1 MPGTGPEAAR
11 ERLVVDGHV
20 HLHGCFD
27 VPSFLDEAEAN
38 LVVVARALGLDPELP
53 GVLLLTE
60 SAEDAAFRDLRSRA
74 GEAGGSGWSF
84 RHTAEPESLL
94 ALRAEAPRLILVAG
108 RQVATAEGLEVLAL
122 GCDAS
127 FDDGRPLAETLAA
140 VRECGALPAVPW
152 GFGKW
157 WLGRGRLVRTLVERE
172 EPGRFF
178 LGDNGGRPALSRG
191 PRLFAVAERRGI
203 RVLPGSD
210 PLPFAAQSRRVGT
223 FGFVLRVPLDLERP
237 SARIKATLSD
247 ASTTVEPFGEGR
259 RLLPFLRDQVAM
271 QLHKR
276 RRGAAS

>member
-1 MPGTGPEAAR
+1 MPGTEPER
-11 ERLVVDGHV
+11 SEERLVVDGHV
-20 HLHGCFD
+20 HLHGCFE
-27 VPSFLDEAEAN
+27 VQSFLDDAEAN

-60 SAEDAAFRDLRSRA
+60 SAKDAAFRILRSRA
-74 GEAGGSGWSF
+74 AGGSGPGWSF
-84 RHTAEPESLL
+84 RRTAEPESLL
-94 ALRAEAPRLILVAG
+94 ALRSDAPRLILVAG

-122 GCDAS
+122 GCDAT
-127 FDDGRPLAETLAA
+127 FTDGQPLAETLAA

-157 WLGRGRLVRTLVERE
+157 WLGRGRLVRALVERE

-191 PRLFAVAERRGI
+191 PRLFGVAQRRGI

-210 PLPFAAQSRRVGT
+210 PLPFTTQSRRVGT
-223 FGFVLRVPLDLERP
+223 FGFVLRVPLDFERP
-237 SARIKATLSD
+237 AARIKATLSD
-247 ASTTVEPFGEGR
+247 VSTTVEPFGEGR

-276 RRGAAS
+276 RRGAVS